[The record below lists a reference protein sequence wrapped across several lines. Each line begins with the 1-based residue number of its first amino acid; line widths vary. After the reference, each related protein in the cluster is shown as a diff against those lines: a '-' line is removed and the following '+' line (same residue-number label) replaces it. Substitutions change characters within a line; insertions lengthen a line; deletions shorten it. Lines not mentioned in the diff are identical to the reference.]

1 LTKYNTGCQK
11 IKEVT
16 KMKKLVIYKSHK
28 IVSGN
33 WVIQYAVKDTEQNTI
48 TTARKIVVPI
58 IGGAMTS
65 LKSYLA

>member
-1 LTKYNTGCQK
+1 
-11 IKEVT
+11 
-16 KMKKLVIYKSHK
+16 MKKLVIYKSHK